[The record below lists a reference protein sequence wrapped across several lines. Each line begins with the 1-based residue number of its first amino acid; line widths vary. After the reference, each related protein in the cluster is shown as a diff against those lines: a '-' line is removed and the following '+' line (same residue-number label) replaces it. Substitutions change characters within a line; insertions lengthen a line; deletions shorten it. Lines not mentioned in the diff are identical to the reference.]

1 MRLVTV
7 PGVFV
12 NEMVPV
18 CELPFNVAV
27 MMAVWFDVKLPAVA
41 LKVAEMAPAATV
53 TDAGTVTTA
62 VLLLRPTAAPPFG
75 AAWVKVTV
83 QVVVLP
89 EPSVPGVHV
98 TEITPAPARTERD
111 ELSMPFK
118 VAVTFAVWPAAVA
131 DAVAENVPLVV
142 PAAMVTCAGTV
153 TDGLS
158 LATATMAPPAGAAPD
173 KVMVHVA
180 AAPAGTKGGAQLN
193 EISPDCPPPPPPP
206 PPVDGADRETIAA
219 CDVPE

>member
-1 MRLVTV
+1 MTEAGSCTPELAACSWTLEPPAGAAEASCTVQRSVPTALGSGLQVRLVTV

-111 ELSMPFK
+111 DLLMPFK
-118 VAVTFAVWPAAVA
+118 VALTFAVWPAAVA

-142 PAAMVTCAGTV
+142 PAAMVTCA
-153 TDGLS
+153 
-158 LATATMAPPAGAAPD
+158 
-173 KVMVHVA
+173 
-180 AAPAGTKGGAQLN
+180 
-193 EISPDCPPPPPPP
+193 
-206 PPVDGADRETIAA
+206 
-219 CDVPE
+219 